1 MEEHIL
7 FYSLL
12 KGREHKEAEQEV
24 QNMLKD
30 LGLPHKRYDEA
41 QNLSGLISS
50 LSLIISTSLMN
61 SDNNLNNP
69 AGVRAAVFVSS
80 GCSRIPPHYAN
91 VCVCVCVGGMQ
102 RKLSVAMAF
111 VGGSKVVILDEPTSG
126 VDPYSRRSIWDLLL
140 KFRTGESA
148 PSPDCTVHTVF

>member
-12 KGREHKEAEQEV
+12 KGRTQAEAEREV
-24 QNMLKD
+24 EDMLVD
-30 LGLPHKRYDEA
+30 LGLPHKRDDEA
-41 QNLSGLISS
+41 QNLSGGALVSLPVFVKERVIHHCS
-50 LSLIISTSLMN
+50 LSERLSLTYST
-61 SDNNLNNP
+61 
-69 AGVRAAVFVSS
+69 
-80 GCSRIPPHYAN
+80 
-91 VCVCVCVGGMQ
+91 GGMQ

-140 KFRTGESA
+140 KYRAGKKCLT
-148 PSPDCTVHTVF
+148 SPVKLHI